1 MFSRINHIICAFGVF
16 FLMVACSESKYAELV
31 QSEMAR
37 NIIHDS
43 LFFGLKF
50 GQTKQEFFDICWKL
64 NKKKL
69 VKQGP
74 DNKFVRY
81 NLPDKNDDDSR
92 SAITMLF
99 YGRFNDENSMTGM
112 DLQFY
117 YDGWSIWSEQLQS
130 DRLIPVIKDTLMNWY
145 PGNDFIKVP
154 LGDNNADLLV
164 KVDGNRRITIKPK
177 DDDKIV
183 KVQIDDLRY
192 VLDK

>member
-1 MFSRINHIICAFGVF
+1 MFSRISHIICAFGVF
-16 FLMVACSESKYAELV
+16 ILLAACSESKYAELV

-74 DNKFVRY
+74 DNKFVQY
-81 NLPDKNDDDSR
+81 NLPGENDDDPR
-92 SAITMLF
+92 YAITMLF
-99 YGRFNDENSMTGM
+99 YGRFNEENSMTGM

-154 LGDNNADLLV
+154 LGHNDAELLV

-177 DDDKIV
+177 DDNKIV

-192 VLDK
+192 VLAK